1 MLGLILFFQI
11 LIILLII
18 ISFIVLKQQHKDIN
32 INISTTRRIVRNM
45 KTDMTI
51 EELKEDINTYVLVK
65 FPESQKYMN
74 FKQCHACIDV
84 EGAYFVPK
92 HIYNREKQ
100 I

>member
-1 MLGLILFFQI
+1 M
-11 LIILLII
+11 IICFII
-18 ISFIVLKQQHKDIN
+18 LKQQHKDMN

-74 FKQCHACIDV
+74 LSAFHKIDIHPAV
-84 EGAYFVPK
+84 KIDGALFVRK
-92 HIYNREKQ
+92 DHYNKYKNK
-100 I
+100 